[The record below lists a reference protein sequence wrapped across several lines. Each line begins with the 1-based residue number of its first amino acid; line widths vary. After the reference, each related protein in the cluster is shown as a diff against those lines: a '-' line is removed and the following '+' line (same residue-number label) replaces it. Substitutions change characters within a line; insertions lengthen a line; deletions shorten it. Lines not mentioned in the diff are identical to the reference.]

1 MVLLSALISRV
12 AYARDLSHYRTFAL
26 GMSVAT
32 ISQEIGQKP
41 TDATTLHARPALIQQ
56 MTWWPSD
63 SGTARRG
70 EAIQQVRFSFYE
82 GSLYRMAVVYD
93 AFATKGLTAQDV
105 EASLAAQY
113 GSPTGRTGEVKSDYG
128 RAESVLARWEDSQ
141 YSLNLI
147 RSSLSN
153 RLGLIVLTKRLDA
166 LAEAAATEAVDL
178 EVRDAALKERT
189 RVKAE
194 ADDLNTARHEN
205 LGTFLP

>member
-1 MVLLSALISRV
+1 MVLLSAFVSGV

-32 ISQEIGQKP
+32 IAQEIGEKP
-41 TDATTLHARPALIQQ
+41 SDATTVHERPALIQQ
-56 MTWWPSD
+56 MTWWSSD
-63 SGTARRG
+63 GTARRG

-82 GSLYRMAVVYD
+82 GKLYRMAVTYD
-93 AFATKGLTAQDV
+93 AFATKGLSAQDV
-105 EASLAAQY
+105 EAALAAQY
-113 GSPTGRTGEVKSDYG
+113 GTPTGRTGEVKSDYG

-166 LAEAAATEAVDL
+166 LAEAAATEADDL

-205 LGTFLP
+205 LGPFLP